1 MSPCM
6 GDGIAAA
13 FRDTGVQEIVTGGQ
27 TMNPSTE
34 DLLRAVRKTAAE
46 TVFIL
51 PNNKNIIMVAQQ
63 AAHILAEEGRQTA
76 VVLETR
82 SVPEGLSAMLAFN
95 PDADTEE
102 NRAGMTAAFANVH
115 TLSVTRAVKDAAID
129 GMSIRAGEYMGLCD
143 RKIGYTGT
151 SRRTIVLEMLK
162 NFPHAEFVTA
172 FYGADVSQSCAT
184 ELLEDAQK
192 LLPDAEIVMFP
203 GGQPLYDFI
212 ISVE

>member
-1 MSPCM
+1 MC
-6 GDGIAAA
+6 I
-13 FRDTGVQEIVTGGQ
+13 RD
-27 TMNPSTE
+27 S
-34 DLLRAVRKTAAE
+34 
-46 TVFIL
+46 
-51 PNNKNIIMVAQQ
+51 
-63 AAHILAEEGRQTA
+63 
-76 VVLETR
+76 
-82 SVPEGLSAMLAFN
+82 
-95 PDADTEE
+95 
-102 NRAGMTAAFANVH
+102 VH